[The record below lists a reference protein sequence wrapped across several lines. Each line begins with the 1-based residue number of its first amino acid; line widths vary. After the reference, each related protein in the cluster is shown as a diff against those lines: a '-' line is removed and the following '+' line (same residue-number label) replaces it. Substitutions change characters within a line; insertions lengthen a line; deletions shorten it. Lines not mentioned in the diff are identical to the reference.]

1 VSLRPNRVVGLR
13 VNVDRLMTVRG
24 ARAGHLSGAGLD
36 SYLDRRGIAQEVLY
50 ANKLMEQHG
59 WPSIDASYL
68 AIEEIARDVIR
79 LRNLRGDR
87 AW

>member
-1 VSLRPNRVVGLR
+1 

-24 ARAGHLSGAGLD
+24 ARADHLASAGLG
-36 SYLDRRGIAQEVLY
+36 SYLDRRAIAQEVLY
-50 ANKLMEQHG
+50 ANKLMEEHG